1 MDFEAR
7 FARLE
12 ETVKH
17 LQEQLRD
24 VLLQNEAVNK
34 INTSVELLSQRI
46 EQLNN
51 SIDRFDVRLAEI
63 EKKPAKRWDD
73 LIKQI
78 IALVVGSVFGYVL
91 NNILS

>member
-1 MDFEAR
+1 MDFEAK

-24 VLLQNEAVNK
+24 VLIQIEAVNK

-46 EQLNN
+46 AQLNN

-78 IALVVGSVFGYVL
+78 IALVIGSIFGYVL
-91 NNILS
+91 NNIFS